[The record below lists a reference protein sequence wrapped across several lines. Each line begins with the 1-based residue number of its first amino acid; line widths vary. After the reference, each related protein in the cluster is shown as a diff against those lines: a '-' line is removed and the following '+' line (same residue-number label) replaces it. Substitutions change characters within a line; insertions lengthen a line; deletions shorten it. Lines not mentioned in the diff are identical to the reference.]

1 MQKILNP
8 WVFAIAAVVIV
19 LLIVLKFSFK
29 KEALKDQRKV
39 ANTASVEDTPYY
51 KKLKRKYNIYRCIS
65 LSSLLVAMAAAFVM
79 LSRPVTV
86 DVVNPTVHNRDIF
99 LCLDISDSVDEVSL
113 ELCDELKKIVAGL
126 DGERF
131 GITMFNARSVLLVP
145 LTTDYSYVNEELDL
159 LKKVF
164 KQNIKLAE
172 NDYYPTADFDW
183 YLYNYKYEGTLCD
196 YGSSFI
202 GDGLASCLYSFPDLE
217 KNKDRTRIII
227 FATDN
232 DLNGTPIISVEDACA
247 LCAKNNVKVYAIAPN
262 NVVDEDTFKQSI
274 ESTGGEYYRAKD
286 KSMIKGIVSSIE
298 ATEASELEDPK
309 IIITDQPVIMFIIIL
324 VAVAIS
330 FITGRRIR
338 L

>member
-8 WVFAIAAVVIV
+8 WVLAIGVIVLV
-19 LLIVLKFSFK
+19 LLIVLRFCGK
-29 KEALKDQRKV
+29 KAKYKEGRKV
-39 ANTASVEDTPYY
+39 ANTSQLEDTPYY
-51 KKLKRKYNIYRCIS
+51 KKLIKKYNVYRCIS
-65 LSSLLVAMAAAFVM
+65 LSALLVAVAVSFVM
-79 LSRPVTV
+79 LSRPVSV
-86 DVVNPTVHNRDIF
+86 DVVNPTIHNRDIF

-113 ELCDELKKIVAGL
+113 ELCDELKKIVEGL

-145 LTTDYSYVNEELDL
+145 LTTDYDYVNDELDL

-164 KQNIKLAE
+164 KQNIKLAK
-172 NDYYPTADFDW
+172 NDYYPTGDFDW

-202 GDGLASCLYSFPDLE
+202 GDGLASCLYSFPDLDQ
-217 KNKDRTRIII
+217 NKDRTRIII

-232 DLNGTPIISVEDACA
+232 ELNGTPIISVEDACK
-247 LCAKNNVKVYAIAPN
+247 LCKKNNVKVYAIAPN
-262 NVVDEDTFKQSI
+262 NVTDEENFKKSI
-274 ESTGGEYYRAKD
+274 ESTGGQYYHAKD
-286 KSMIKGIVSSIE
+286 KSMIKGIVSDIQ

-309 IIITDQPVIMFIIIL
+309 VIITDQPVIMFIIVLI
-324 VAVAIS
+324 AVAIS
-330 FITGRRIR
+330 FITGRRIK